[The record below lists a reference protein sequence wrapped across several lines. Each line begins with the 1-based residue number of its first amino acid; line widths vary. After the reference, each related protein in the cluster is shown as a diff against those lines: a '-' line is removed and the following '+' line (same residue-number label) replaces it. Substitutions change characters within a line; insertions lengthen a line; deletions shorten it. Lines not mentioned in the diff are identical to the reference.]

1 MPNAFPIDLG
11 VVFVT
16 KERRRTPHL
25 ERMRMFSCYVDIG
38 GGCIVFDEP
47 YTIRLVLTG

>member
-16 KERRRTPHL
+16 KERRRTPHP
-25 ERMRMFSCYVDIG
+25 ERIAMMLRGV